1 MSNIQKPDNK
11 LKNFVNFVQKRGK
24 IKSFSEDIH
33 LITSNVAGMD
43 YVDNIDEIFPK
54 IKIGDRLEL
63 FREASNEHDY
73 RAILVK
79 YGGEKIGYVPRK
91 DNHVLSNLM
100 DGGKQLYG
108 IVESIGVYEI
118 YENDPSK
125 FIRFKIFLNEDF

>member
-11 LKNFVNFVQKRGK
+11 LKNFVNFVQKNGK
-24 IKSFSEDIH
+24 IKSFSEDIR
-33 LITSNVAGMD
+33 LITSNVAGLD

-63 FREASNEHDY
+63 FREASNEYDY

-79 YGGEKIGYVPRK
+79 YDGEKIGYVPRK

-108 IVESIGVYEI
+108 IVESIGVDEI
-118 YENDPSK
+118 YKNYSFK
-125 FIRFKIFLNEDF
+125 FLRFKIFLNEDF

>member
-11 LKNFVNFVQKRGK
+11 LKNFVNFVQKNGK
-24 IKSFSEDIH
+24 IKSFSEDIR
-33 LITSNVAGMD
+33 LITLNVAGLE

-63 FREASNEHDY
+63 FREASNEYDY

-79 YGGEKIGYVPRK
+79 YDGEKIGYVPRK

-108 IVESIGVYEI
+108 IVESIGVDEI
-118 YENDPSK
+118 YKNYPSK